1 MKKLSIVLLSSV
13 FYLTNVNDRK
23 YFMNTDNRIY
33 KDRIQIKNELKSET
47 VVEENKKEYS
57 YYNGSEES
65 KIGFTDIYHGCAIK
79 EYSDYVEL
87 YHGAY
92 TCQTG
97 MNGERLKYNSD
108 STIDIS
114 FEMRRVGYGSNYSMS
129 MSITNLFYWRYHR
142 SGSDYIRY
150 AYSEDGDYKQ
160 KSNNYNSYVKYRIYY
175 KNKTLEYYE
184 DDILIDRIENLN
196 IPETEDSF
204 FRFHMNNT
212 KFRVGNIN
220 IKIDN

>member
-1 MKKLSIVLLSSV
+1 MKKLSIVLLSSI
-13 FYLTNVNDRK
+13 FYLTNVNANQ
-23 YFMNTDNRIY
+23 YFMNTDNSIY

-65 KIGFTDIYHGCAIK
+65 KIGFTDIYHGCTIK

-92 TCQTG
+92 TCQIG

-114 FEMRRVGYGSNYSMS
+114 FEHKSGAFSNALALSQ
-129 MSITNLFYWRYHR
+129 
-142 SGSDYIRY
+142 
-150 AYSEDGDYKQ
+150 A
-160 KSNNYNSYVKYRIYY
+160 
-175 KNKTLEYYE
+175 
-184 DDILIDRIENLN
+184 
-196 IPETEDSF
+196 
-204 FRFHMNNT
+204 
-212 KFRVGNIN
+212 
-220 IKIDN
+220 